1 MLDVCWELSGSGA
14 TSVCQMF
21 GRGTELS
28 WAVSRLMLNAQPG
41 WAVDASG
48 LRQYVLY
55 LLLGFKKSP
64 KVLLTAASKEKR
76 LDSLGIC

>member
-1 MLDVCWELSGSGA
+1 
-14 TSVCQMF
+14 
-21 GRGTELS
+21 
-28 WAVSRLMLNAQPG
+28 MLNAQPG
-41 WAVDASG
+41 WAVDVSG

-76 LDSLGIC
+76 LDSLGIR